1 LETPQAANKQ
11 IEQTA
16 QSCWWCIV
24 LIVGSVVLAAGN
36 TEYVEKYLSQLN
48 GKTVIERVLDSVE
61 AAPIT
66 EMIIVLGGEIDKVVE
81 AIRPKL
87 GKFKIA
93 LNLTPELGDVSSF
106 QTGLIVIQNVETA
119 FLVLG
124 DTLIDSAQFA
134 SMIKVME
141 QKADAL
147 IISLVNKGK
156 KGNLLLFRKDLFA
169 EILSLASDQTI
180 DDIINAHT
188 DRLLTIEAPF

>member
-1 LETPQAANKQ
+1 L
-11 IEQTA
+11 
-16 QSCWWCIV
+16 WCIV

-36 TEYVEKYLSQLN
+36 TENVDKFLSQLN
-48 GKTVIERVLDSVE
+48 GKTVIESVLDSLE

-106 QTGLIVIQNVETA
+106 QTGLIVIQNVDAA
-119 FLVLG
+119 FLVFG

-134 SMIKVME
+134 AMIKVME
-141 QKADAL
+141 QKADAFIVSL
-147 IISLVNKGK
+147 INHRK
-156 KGNLLLFRKDLFA
+156 KGTLLLFRKDLFA
-169 EILSLASDQTI
+169 EILSLTSDQTI

>member
-16 QSCWWCIV
+16 QSCLWCIV

-36 TEYVEKYLSQLN
+36 NENVEKFLSQLN
-48 GKTVIERVLDSVE
+48 GKTVIERVLDSLE
-61 AAPIT
+61 TAPIT

-106 QTGLIVIQNVETA
+106 QTGLIVIQNVDAA

-124 DTLIDSAQFA
+124 DTLIDSAQFV

-147 IISLVNKGK
+147 IISLVNKDK

-180 DDIINAHT
+180 DKIINAHT

>member
-11 IEQTA
+11 IAQTA
-16 QSCWWCIV
+16 QSCLWCIV
-24 LIVGSVVLAAGN
+24 LIIGSVVLAAGN
-36 TEYVEKYLSQLN
+36 TENVEKYLSQLN
-48 GKTVIERVLDSVE
+48 GKTVIERLLDSLE

-106 QTGLIVIQNVETA
+106 QTGLIVIQNVEA
-119 FLVLG
+119 ALLVLG
-124 DTLIDSAQFA
+124 DTLIDSAQIA

-141 QKADAL
+141 QKSDTL
-147 IISLVNKGK
+147 IIRLVNKGK

-180 DDIINAHT
+180 YDIINAHI
-188 DRLLTIEAPF
+188 DRLFTIEAPF